1 MIKERKPYSVLGF
14 KVDQIEL
21 LLRNL
26 NVHLYDL
33 QELRNGKAGV
43 EIRALERY
51 LDNSRLNFQIFKN
64 LTNNLKEVQDGLV

>member
-14 KVDQIEL
+14 KVDQMEWL
-21 LLRNL
+21 HRSL
-26 NVHLYDL
+26 NVQLYDL

>member
-26 NVHLYDL
+26 NVQLYDL